1 SRFEGDGLMSE
12 VFFRVA
18 GIEDMAAFLIL
29 KGSVYVEPVRISG
42 LGQGLADGHG
52 VLGELADGT
61 PVAGRFQRPI
71 CPDLL
76 GDGLMVVRPAY
87 QGRGL
92 GRACVEFWEET
103 CPERFTGS
111 IVANSDLY
119 KSARKPPAT
128 GF

>member
-1 SRFEGDGLMSE
+1 RNHSGIACGALQPDVVLPSASPRCRLRSLPPLPPHSGSRFEGDELMSE

-76 GDGLMVVRPAY
+76 GDG
-87 QGRGL
+87 
-92 GRACVEFWEET
+92 
-103 CPERFTGS
+103 
-111 IVANSDLY
+111 
-119 KSARKPPAT
+119 
-128 GF
+128 